1 MLITRKNVVDYLE
14 KGLVKTSMVYPIT
27 KDAHYIVE
35 EELTIK
41 LSNEE
46 IIKIPKGFAFNG
58 SSSPRFL
65 WWLFPPYGDF
75 FFAAIIHDYLYHI
88 RFKSD
93 EVNIKLAKKRADKEM
108 LIWSNILNNRNFG
121 KKIDNYLRYYAVL
134 LFGMKQYLD

>member
-1 MLITRKNVVDYLE
+1 MLLTKKNIVDNLK
-14 KGLVKTSMVYPIT
+14 KGVVKTSMVYPIT
-27 KDAHYIVE
+27 KDRHFVIL

-46 IIKIPKGFAFNG
+46 IIKIPKGFIFNG

-65 WWLFPPYGDF
+65 WWLFPSYGDF

-93 EVNIKLAKKRADKEM
+93 KINIKLAKKFADKEM
-108 LIWSNILNNRNFG
+108 LIWSDILNNRNFG
-121 KKIDNYLRYYAVL
+121 KKVDNYLRYYAVL
-134 LFGMKQYLD
+134 LFGMKQYKD